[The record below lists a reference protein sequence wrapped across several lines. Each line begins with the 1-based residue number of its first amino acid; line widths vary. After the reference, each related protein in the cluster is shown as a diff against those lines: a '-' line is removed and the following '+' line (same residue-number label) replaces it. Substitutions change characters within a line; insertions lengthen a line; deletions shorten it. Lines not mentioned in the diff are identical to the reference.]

1 MSWLSSFLNPQK
13 GYEAAQNQYQ
23 QNYNNAQGYLN
34 PYNQQGQQAFNP
46 LFGAMQSLL
55 DPQALQS
62 KWLESYKESP
72 AAKQAEGMA
81 QEHGLNA
88 ASSLGLMG
96 GSIPLQAIQAGT
108 SQIGA
113 EDRQNYMNDLMQ
125 KLMTGAG
132 IGQGLYGTGA
142 NAAGQMSQN
151 AMNYG
156 NNAAQMAFGQQNA
169 PGSLFGNLLGA
180 GAGLLGGALGGP
192 LGGALGA
199 GLAQKM
205 GWSPLG
211 SYNPSGV
218 K

>member
-1 MSWLSSFLNPQK
+1 MSWLSSFLHPQK
-13 GYEAAQNQYQ
+13 GYQTAQDQYQ
-23 QNYNNAQGYLN
+23 QGYNNAQGYLN
-34 PYNQQGQQAFNP
+34 PYNQNGQQAFNP

-88 ASSLGLMG
+88 ASSMGLMG

-108 SQIGA
+108 SDIAMQ
-113 EDRQNYMNDLMQ
+113 DRQNYMNDLFQ
-125 KLMTGAG
+125 KLMAGAG
-132 IGQGLYGTGA
+132 IGQNIYGQGA

-156 NNAAQMAFGQQNA
+156 NNAAQMGYGQQNA
-169 PGSLFGNLLGA
+169 QGNLFGNLLGA
-180 GAGLLGGALGGP
+180 GAGLLGSALGGP
-192 LGGALGA
+192 IGGALG
-199 GLAQKM
+199 
-205 GWSPLG
+205 
-211 SYNPSGV
+211 SGIS
-218 K
+218 KWFTK